1 MQKEVKCK
9 CIGDFFWLFSSASH
23 PLPCF
28 VFVTQTFSAEN
39 EGYNGPEKD
48 DEKAEPQSDEPLQA
62 DMKSD
67 VSEKEDKDEENVQ
80 FLPAIGFLLVKQL
93 RQKCYCLFIDLTTRD
108 KQWRNECSII
118 TINVEQWRK
127 CDRLDR
133 KNSYLFFEILTHV
146 ALDVDNSLS

>member
-9 CIGDFFWLFSSASH
+9 CIGDFFWFFSSASH

-28 VFVTQTFSAEN
+28 VFVIQTLSAEN
-39 EGYNGPEKD
+39 EGYNDPEND

-80 FLPAIGFLLVKQL
+80 FLPAIGFFISETAEAKMLLSFYRFNYKG
-93 RQKCYCLFIDLTTRD
+93 
-108 KQWRNECSII
+108 
-118 TINVEQWRK
+118 
-127 CDRLDR
+127 
-133 KNSYLFFEILTHV
+133 
-146 ALDVDNSLS
+146 

>member
-9 CIGDFFWLFSSASH
+9 CIGDFFLFFSSASH

-48 DEKAEPQSDEPLQA
+48 DEKAEPQSGEPMQA
-62 DMKSD
+62 DIKSD

-80 FLPAIGFLLVKQL
+80 FLPGIGF
-93 RQKCYCLFIDLTTRD
+93 Y
-108 KQWRNECSII
+108 
-118 TINVEQWRK
+118 
-127 CDRLDR
+127 
-133 KNSYLFFEILTHV
+133 
-146 ALDVDNSLS
+146 

>member
-1 MQKEVKCK
+1 
-9 CIGDFFWLFSSASH
+9 
-23 PLPCF
+23 
-28 VFVTQTFSAEN
+28 
-39 EGYNGPEKD
+39 
-48 DEKAEPQSDEPLQA
+48 
-62 DMKSD
+62 MKSD

-93 RQKCYCLFIDLTTRD
+93 RQKCCRLFIDLTTRD

-118 TINVEQWRK
+118 TINFEQWRK

-133 KNSYLFFEILTHV
+133 KNSYLFFEIPTHV

>member
-9 CIGDFFWLFSSASH
+9 CIGDFFWFFSSASH

-39 EGYNGPEKD
+39 EGYNGPEND

-80 FLPAIGFLLVKQL
+80 FLPAIGFFISETAEAKMLLSFYRFNYKG
-93 RQKCYCLFIDLTTRD
+93 
-108 KQWRNECSII
+108 
-118 TINVEQWRK
+118 
-127 CDRLDR
+127 
-133 KNSYLFFEILTHV
+133 
-146 ALDVDNSLS
+146 

>member
-1 MQKEVKCK
+1 M
-9 CIGDFFWLFSSASH
+9 
-23 PLPCF
+23 PCF
-28 VFVTQTFSAEN
+28 VFVTQTFRAEN
-39 EGYNGPEKD
+39 EGYNGPEND

-108 KQWRNECSII
+108 KQ
-118 TINVEQWRK
+118 
-127 CDRLDR
+127 
-133 KNSYLFFEILTHV
+133 
-146 ALDVDNSLS
+146 

>member
-9 CIGDFFWLFSSASH
+9 CIGDFFWFFSSASH

-39 EGYNGPEKD
+39 EGYNGPEND

-80 FLPAIGFLLVKQL
+80 FLPAIGFFISETAEAKILLSFYRFNYKG
-93 RQKCYCLFIDLTTRD
+93 
-108 KQWRNECSII
+108 
-118 TINVEQWRK
+118 
-127 CDRLDR
+127 
-133 KNSYLFFEILTHV
+133 
-146 ALDVDNSLS
+146 